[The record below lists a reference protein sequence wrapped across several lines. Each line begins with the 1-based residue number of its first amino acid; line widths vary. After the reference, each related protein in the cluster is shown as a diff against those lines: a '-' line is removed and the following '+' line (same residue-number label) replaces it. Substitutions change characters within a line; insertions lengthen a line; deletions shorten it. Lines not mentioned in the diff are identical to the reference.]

1 MANDPSE
8 KDSTGTPPGAPGG
21 GETPPKA
28 DAPATPP
35 AAKPAAPSTADVAA
49 APPKADAP
57 ATPPVAKPAAPAAP
71 AAPAPAAPAAA
82 APPRPAAPPKEAP
95 PKPVP
100 LENELVQRLK
110 ARFGEAVR
118 EATLDRKQAIILVD
132 AARWLEVS
140 RYCRDDEKFDYLVDL
155 TAVDWPKRE
164 RRFDVVAILYSF
176 AKNERLRLKAHIGE
190 NEPIASVV
198 SLWPVAN
205 WLEREAFDMFGI
217 PFAGHPDLRRILL
230 PEEWQGYPLRKDY
243 DILKQDTAWVREN
256 LGIESGQ

>member
-8 KDSTGTPPGAPGG
+8 KDSTGTPPDAPGG
-21 GETPPKA
+21 GETPPRA

-35 AAKPAAPSTADVAA
+35 AEKRATPAVA
-49 APPKADAP
+49 
-57 ATPPVAKPAAPAAP
+57 ATPPEGKAT
-71 AAPAPAAPAAA
+71 APAAA
-82 APPRPAAPPKEAP
+82 ATPPAAKPAPPAKEAP

-100 LENELVQRLK
+100 LDNELVQRMK

-164 RRFDVVAILYSF
+164 QRFDVVAILYSF

-190 NEPIASVV
+190 GESIASVV